1 MSKLLGSRRGHNVCR
16 NNAILTKVKA
26 LNTNNNTTYIYEIQ
40 PLISHLHLYFTNPCT
55 LQGLSQYLPSSTNNN
70 NTTVTIASKQHELAA
85 IFIYVLETEF
95 YKALFYG
102 L

>member
-1 MSKLLGSRRGHNVCR
+1 
-16 NNAILTKVKA
+16 

-40 PLISHLHLYFTNPCT
+40 PLISHQHLYFTNTCT
-55 LQGLSQYLPSSTNNN
+55 LQGLTHYLPSSTDNN
-70 NTTVTIASKQHELAA
+70 NTTVTTASKEHELAA

-95 YKALFYG
+95 YKALFCS